1 MRGPTILK
9 AEDDKTKQLNEHT
22 LVAVSGEAGDTIQ
35 FAEYIQA
42 NVQLYTMRN
51 DTELSPNAVA
61 NFVRGELARSLR
73 SRNPYMVNLLLGG
86 VDPISHKPHLYW
98 IDYLAS
104 LAPVPYAAHGYAQY
118 YCLSTLD
125 KHHHPDI
132 TLEQGMKLLE
142 MCTDELK
149 RRLPI
154 DYKGV
159 LVKVVT
165 KDGVRKEEFDNNR
178 IVKIMMTKR
187 QAELSL
193 EQETAAGS
201 PASKKARL
209 EDDNLPDEDPRHG
222 ALPLRRANGQQME
235 DDERHG
241 RNILA
246 AADQEEEELEEA
258 AELDDNEDEDDDEDD
273 DRPAIVAP
281 QRQKAPMEGYGDLYL
296 DTINRKILDFDFEK
310 LCSVSLS
317 NINVYA
323 CLVCG
328 KYFQGRGPKSHAYF
342 HALEVS
348 HHVFV
353 NMGTKKVYVLPE
365 GYEVKNKSLDD
376 IKYVVDPSYT
386 KDEVVKLDKEV
397 TDAFDL
403 SGKRYRPGF
412 VGMNNIKA
420 NDYLNVVVQSLA
432 HVPPI
437 RNYFLLHE
445 FPQPGTPHLVLRFGT
460 LVRKL
465 WNTKAFRSHVSPHE
479 LLQEIALR
487 SSKRFTLTQQSD
499 PVEFLSWFLNN
510 LHLALG
516 GSRKPSKTPTSVVH
530 AAFQGQLRI
539 ESQAITA
546 HSDTQNARLVFT
558 ESGSI
563 NSQTTPFLILT
574 LDLPPTPLFQSANRE
589 SIIPQVPLT
598 TLLNKYNGITASE
611 KLAHR
616 VRHRLLH
623 PLPPYLMFHI
633 KRFSKNR
640 FVSERN
646 PTIVTFP
653 SPRSLDMSPYV
664 EPNPEIWPPGE
675 PILYDLVANII
686 LDPTISAPGGTE
698 DAAEKGVNA
707 ASGASSSGAGAGTE
721 KVSWLVQLQ
730 DKAMTAENTRVQS
743 EQHTGEQ
750 RGPEWL
756 EIQDLFVKR
765 AESET
770 LFTKEGY
777 LMVWERRKIPGMA
790 NRKGKAASR

>member
-1 MRGPTILK
+1 
-9 AEDDKTKQLNEHT
+9 
-22 LVAVSGEAGDTIQ
+22 
-35 FAEYIQA
+35 
-42 NVQLYTMRN
+42 
-51 DTELSPNAVA
+51 
-61 NFVRGELARSLR
+61 
-73 SRNPYMVNLLLGG
+73 
-86 VDPISHKPHLYW
+86 
-98 IDYLAS
+98 
-104 LAPVPYAAHGYAQY
+104 
-118 YCLSTLD
+118 
-125 KHHHPDI
+125 
-132 TLEQGMKLLE
+132 
-142 MCTDELK
+142 
-149 RRLPI
+149 
-154 DYKGV
+154 
-159 LVKVVT
+159 
-165 KDGVRKEEFDNNR
+165 
-178 IVKIMMTKR
+178 MMSKR

-193 EQETAAGS
+193 EDDLTAGS
-201 PASKKARL
+201 PASKRARV
-209 EDDNLPDEDPRHG
+209 EDDNLPEDDPRRG
-222 ALPLRRANGQQME
+222 ALPIRGATGQELEQ
-235 DDERHG
+235 DERSG
-241 RNILA
+241 QNVLA
-246 AADQEEEELEEA
+246 AADQEREELKEA
-258 AELDDNEDEDDDEDD
+258 AQDKGSDSSDEAGDDDK
-273 DRPAIVAP
+273 PVIAAP
-281 QRQKAPMEGYGDLYL
+281 KRQSAPMEGYGDLYL
-296 DTINRKILDFDFEK
+296 DTINREILDFDFEK
-310 LCSVSLS
+310 QCSVSLS

-328 KYFQGRGPKSHAYF
+328 KYFQGRGPKSHAYY
-342 HALEVS
+342 HALEVG

-365 GYEVKNKSLDD
+365 GYEVRNQSLDD
-376 IKYVVDPSYT
+376 IKYVVDPYYN
-386 KDEVVKLDKEV
+386 KEEVAKLDKEV
-397 TDAFDL
+397 HDAFDL
-403 SGKRYRPGF
+403 AGSRYRPGF

-420 NDYLNVVVQSLA
+420 NDYLNVVVQLLA
-432 HVPPI
+432 HVFPI
-437 RNYFLLHE
+437 RNYFLLHD
-445 FPQPGTPHLVLRFGT
+445 FPQPGTPQLALRFST

-465 WNTKAFRSHVSPHE
+465 WNPKAFRSHVSPHE

-499 PVEFLSWFLNN
+499 PVDFLSWFLNN
-510 LHLALG
+510 LHLSLG
-516 GSRKPSKTPTSVVH
+516 GSKKPSKTPTSVIH
-530 AAFQGQLRI
+530 AAFQGHLRI

-623 PLPPYLMFHI
+623 PLPPYLLFHI

-664 EPNPEIWPPGE
+664 EPNPNIWPPGE

-686 LDPTISAPGGTE
+686 LDPTVAAPGAHE
-698 DAAEKGVNA
+698 EAAADKGVNA
-707 ASGASSSGAGAGTE
+707 ASGKASSGAGAASE
-721 KVSWLVQLQ
+721 KVSWLVQLH
-730 DKAMTAENTRVQS
+730 DKAMSAENSRLQKD
-743 EQHTGEQ
+743 HTGEQ

-777 LMVWERRKIPGMA
+777 LMVWERRKVPGMT
-790 NRKGKAASR
+790 NRKGKNPAK

>member
-1 MRGPTILK
+1 MMQ
-9 AEDDKTKQLNEHT
+9 AELGVCHVCIHSSS
-22 LVAVSGEAGDTIQ
+22 VAWSEDFQKPAALPA
-35 FAEYIQA
+35 F
-42 NVQLYTMRN
+42 
-51 DTELSPNAVA
+51 
-61 NFVRGELARSLR
+61 
-73 SRNPYMVNLLLGG
+73 NLPFSQR
-86 VDPISHKPHLYW
+86 V
-98 IDYLAS
+98 
-104 LAPVPYAAHGYAQY
+104 
-118 YCLSTLD
+118 
-125 KHHHPDI
+125 
-132 TLEQGMKLLE
+132 
-142 MCTDELK
+142 
-149 RRLPI
+149 
-154 DYKGV
+154 
-159 LVKVVT
+159 
-165 KDGVRKEEFDNNR
+165 
-178 IVKIMMTKR
+178 MMTKR
-187 QAELSL
+187 QAELAL
-193 EQETAAGS
+193 EQEATVGS
-201 PASKKARL
+201 PVSKRARV
-209 EDDNLPDEDPRHG
+209 EGDNLPEDDPRHG
-222 ALPLRRANGQQME
+222 ALPLRRANGHEME
-235 DDERHG
+235 EHERRG
-241 RNILA
+241 EDILA
-246 AADQEEEELEEA
+246 AADQEREELEEA
-258 AELDDNEDEDDDEDD
+258 ALIDEEEEEDYRDDN
-273 DRPAIVAP
+273 RPTIVAP
-281 QRQKAPMEGYGDLYL
+281 QRQTAPMEGYNDLYL

-365 GYEVKNKSLDD
+365 GYEVNNKSLDD
-376 IKYVVDPSYT
+376 IKYVVDPYYT
-386 KDEVVKLDKEV
+386 KDQVVKLDKEV

-420 NDYLNVVVQSLA
+420 NDYLNVVAQSLA
-432 HVPPI
+432 HVLPI

-445 FPQPGTPHLVLRFGT
+445 FPQPGTPELVLRFGT

-465 WNTKAFRSHVSPHE
+465 WNPKAFRSHVSPHE

-487 SSKRFTLTQQSD
+487 SSKRFALTHQSD

-530 AAFQGQLRI
+530 ATFRGHLRI

-558 ESGSI
+558 ESGTI
-563 NSQTTPFLILT
+563 TSQTTPFLILT

-653 SPRSLDMSPYV
+653 SPRSLDMSAYV
-664 EPNPEIWPPGE
+664 EPNPDIWPPGE

-686 LDPTISAPGGTE
+686 LDPTIAAPGGTE

-721 KVSWLVQLQ
+721 KVSWLVQLH
-730 DKAMTAENTRVQS
+730 DKAMAAENTRVQS
-743 EQHTGEQ
+743 EQHIGEQ
-750 RGPEWL
+750 QGPEWL

-777 LMVWERRKIPGMA
+777 LMVWERRKTPGTG
-790 NRKGKAASR
+790 NRKGKAPSR